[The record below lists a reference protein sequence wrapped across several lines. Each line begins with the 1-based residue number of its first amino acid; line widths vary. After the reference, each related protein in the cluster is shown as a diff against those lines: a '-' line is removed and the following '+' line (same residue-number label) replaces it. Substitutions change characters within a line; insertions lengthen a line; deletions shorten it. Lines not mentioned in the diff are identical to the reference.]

1 MSINLEKGL
10 KRLWWAFAAVWWIAG
25 IAFFVFLFTEGEFH
39 KNILRNADDAAKV
52 SAMFDDA
59 FGDPA
64 KMEELGA
71 YYVQE
76 TEWFYI
82 IGYFL
87 IVACFPLVVK
97 GLGKFGV
104 WIIEGFKEDKPPII
118 EDKDSTEDK
127 GN

>member
-64 KMEELGA
+64 KMEELVRIMFKKLNGSTLL
-71 YYVQE
+71 V
-76 TEWFYI
+76 I
-82 IGYFL
+82 FL
-87 IVACFPLVVK
+87 LSLVSR
-97 GLGKFGV
+97 LL
-104 WIIEGFKEDKPPII
+104 
-118 EDKDSTEDK
+118 
-127 GN
+127 